1 MWNVIFVPQEQL
13 QCVRSWFQGDLRLSL
28 AGSKV
33 QMIEV
38 VGNGL
43 IERWQLGVDQQVVM
57 SRIGAIRAGWCD
69 PHLSQ
74 AKTNSHLW
82 RNGLAVLEID
92 EVNRCPFRRGRWA
105 AISSLLCKCD
115 TACPVDD

>member
-1 MWNVIFVPQEQL
+1 MWNVILVPKEQL
-13 QCVRSWFQGDLRLSL
+13 QCVRSWFQRDLRLSL

-38 VGNGL
+38 VRNGL
-43 IERWQLGVDQQVVM
+43 IERGQLGVDQQVM
-57 SRIGAIRAGWCD
+57 MTGIRAIGAGWCD
-69 PHLSQ
+69 SHLSQ
-74 AKTNSHLW
+74 AKTDSHLW

-92 EVNRCPFRRGRWA
+92 EVNCCPFRRGRWA
-105 AISSLLCKCD
+105 VISSVLCKSD

>member
-1 MWNVIFVPQEQL
+1 MAEYLAAV
-13 QCVRSWFQGDLRLSL
+13 VR
-28 AGSKV
+28 
-33 QMIEV
+33 
-38 VGNGL
+38 NGL
-43 IERWQLGVDQQVVM
+43 IERGQLGVDQQVM
-57 SRIGAIRAGWCD
+57 MTGIRAIGAGWCD

-74 AKTNSHLW
+74 AKTDSHLW

-105 AISSLLCKCD
+105 VISSVLCKCH